1 MTHDVLLVSD
11 QQIVVVDDVQQ
22 LVIRE
27 EVPVTEVLA
36 VAMQGPP
43 GIQGPPGPAGGAST
57 VTVGASPISGH
68 SAVAIDSSGL
78 LVPADVTLAAHRG
91 AIPGVVA
98 NAYSP
103 GDEAV
108 VQTGYLLEHGGWSW
122 TLGPVFVGAAGLL
135 TQAPPGNALFAQVI
149 GYAVSPTRIV
159 VDVQPP
165 INLA

>member
-1 MTHDVLLVSD
+1 MGHDVLIVSD
-11 QQIVVVDDVQQ
+11 QQVIVLGGEPQAVV
-22 LVIRE
+22 RE
-27 EVPVTEVLA
+27 EVQVTQVVA

-43 GIQGPPGPAGGAST
+43 GIQGPPGPAGGAAT

-68 SAVAIDSSGL
+68 SAVAIDASGL
-78 LVPADVTLAAHRG
+78 LVPADVSLSTHRG
-91 AIPGVVA
+91 AILGVVA
-98 NAYSP
+98 SAYSP

-122 TLGPVFVGAAGLL
+122 ALGPVFVGTAGAL

>member
-1 MTHDVLLVSD
+1 MAHDVLIVPEQEVIVIGD
-11 QQIVVVDDVQQ
+11 AQQTV
-22 LVIRE
+22 LRE
-27 EVPVTEVLA
+27 EVPVTQVVA
-36 VAMQGPP
+36 VAMQGPR

-57 VTVGASPISGH
+57 VTVGASPLSGH
-68 SAVAIDSSGL
+68 SAVAIDASGL
-78 LVPADVTLAAHRG
+78 LVPADVSLSAHRG
-91 AIPGVVA
+91 AIVGVVA

-108 VQTGYLLEHGGWSW
+108 VQTGYLLEHSGWSW
-122 TLGPVFVGAAGLL
+122 VLGPVFVGAVGAL
-135 TQAPPGNALFAQVI
+135 TQAPPSNALFAQVI

>member
-11 QQIVVVDDVQQ
+11 QQIVVVDDGPQS
-22 LVIRE
+22 VIRE
-27 EVPVTEVLA
+27 EVPVLQVLA
-36 VAMQGPP
+36 VAQQGPR

-78 LVPADVTLAAHRG
+78 LVPADVSLAAHRG
-91 AIPGVVA
+91 AILGVVA

-103 GDEAV
+103 GDDAV
-108 VQTGYLLEHGGWSW
+108 VQTGYLLEHSGWAW
-122 TLGPVFVGAAGLL
+122 ALGPVLVGSAGAL
-135 TQAPPGNALFAQVI
+135 TQAPTAGALFVQVI

>member
-1 MTHDVLLVSD
+1 MAHDVLLVSD
-11 QQIVVVDDVQQ
+11 QQIVVVDDGPQS
-22 LVIRE
+22 VIRE
-27 EVPVTEVLA
+27 EVPVLQVLS
-36 VAMQGPP
+36 VAQQGPR

-78 LVPADVTLAAHRG
+78 LVPADVSLAAHRG
-91 AIPGVVA
+91 AILGVVA

-103 GDEAV
+103 GDDAV
-108 VQTGYLLEHGGWSW
+108 VQTGYLLEHSGWSW
-122 TLGPVFVGAAGLL
+122 ALGPVLVGSAGAL
-135 TQAPPGNALFAQVI
+135 TQAPAASALFVQVI
-149 GYAVSPTRIV
+149 GYAVSPTRMV

>member
-1 MTHDVLLVSD
+1 MDRDVLIVTD
-11 QQIVVVDDVQQ
+11 QQVVVLEDGRQT
-22 LVIRE
+22 VIRE
-27 EVPVTEVLA
+27 EVPATQVLA
-36 VAMQGPP
+36 VAMQGPR

-57 VTVGASPISGH
+57 VTVGAAPLSGH

-78 LVPADVTLAAHRG
+78 LVPADVSLAAHRG
-91 AIPGVVA
+91 AILGVVA

-103 GDEAV
+103 GDDAV

-122 TLGPVFVGAAGLL
+122 ALGPVFVGAAGAL